1 MNHLLSTDPVSGGDG
16 MAVRMTIRCRR
27 PADRNRAGVSSQTQA
42 TIAAAPERIPRAS
55 AGK

>member
-1 MNHLLSTDPVSGGDG
+1 MNHLLSTDPVPGGDG
-16 MAVRMTIRCRR
+16 MAVRMTMRCRR